1 MGLTQNHGGWRRRD
15 AAAYLGLVAP
25 QEGRVRPRWARVT
38 SVGDGEDSSRQ
49 EAGWGLLIYVLLVP
63 VVAMP
68 LFGEPR
74 WFRLVA
80 AFAVVV
86 LVLNVVRVGRLY
98 ARLR

>member
-1 MGLTQNHGGWRRRD
+1 MGLTENHGGWRRD
-15 AAAYLGLVAP
+15 AAVYLGLVAP
-25 QEGRVRPRWARVT
+25 QEGRARPRWARVT
-38 SVGDGEDSSRQ
+38 SVGEDSSRH
-49 EAGWGLLIYVLLVP
+49 EAGWGLLIFVLLLP

-86 LVLNVVRVGRLY
+86 LVLNVVRVGRIY
-98 ARLR
+98 TRLR

>member
-1 MGLTQNHGGWRRRD
+1 MGLTENQGGWRRD

-25 QEGRVRPRWARVT
+25 PEGQARSRWARVT
-38 SVGDGEDSSRQ
+38 SVGDDSSRR
-49 EAGWGLLIYVLLVP
+49 EAAWGLLLSVLLVP

-74 WFRLVA
+74 WFRPVA

-86 LVLNVVRVGRLY
+86 LLLNVVRVGRVY

>member
-1 MGLTQNHGGWRRRD
+1 MGLTENLGVWQRGM
-15 AAAYLGLVAP
+15 ATYLGLVAP
-25 QEGRVRPRWARVT
+25 QEGRARSRWARVT
-38 SVGDGEDSSRQ
+38 SVGDDSSRQ
-49 EAGWGLLIYVLLVP
+49 EAAWGLVLAVLLVP
-63 VVAMP
+63 LVAVP

-80 AFAVVV
+80 AFAVVI